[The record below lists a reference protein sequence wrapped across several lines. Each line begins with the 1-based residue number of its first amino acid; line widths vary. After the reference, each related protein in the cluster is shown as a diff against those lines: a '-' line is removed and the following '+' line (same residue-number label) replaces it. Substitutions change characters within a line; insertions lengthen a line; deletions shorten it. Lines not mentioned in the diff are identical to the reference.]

1 MIELDSTAVIRF
13 IHELGQLQQEQ
24 RNGWKRLGAKPES
37 VAEHS
42 LRAAQLAFVLAWMEG
57 YAHPYEVCT
66 YAVFHDIAET
76 RASDLDKV
84 HREYTEAH
92 EERAVREQTAEL
104 GEIGLAISRMWK
116 EVDERATRAGTIA
129 KDADYLEMA
138 FKARE
143 LMRQGHPDAQLW
155 IDGIREA
162 LQTESAKQLLDA
174 LEKADPNEWW
184 KRVCGML

>member
-1 MIELDSTAVIRF
+1 MIELETAAIVRF

-42 LRAAQLAFVLAWMEG
+42 LRAAQLAFVIAWMEG
-57 YAHPYEVCT
+57 YPHPHEVCT
-66 YAVFHDIAET
+66 LTVFHDVAET

-84 HREYTEAH
+84 HREYTDAR

-104 GEIGLAISRMWK
+104 GEIGEAIVRMWK
-116 EVDERATRAGTIA
+116 EVDDRSTAAGTIA

-143 LMRQGHPDAQLW
+143 LMRQGYSDAQLW
-155 IDGIREA
+155 IDGVRGA
-162 LQTESAKQLLDA
+162 LQTESAKKLLTV
-174 LEKADPNEWW
+174 LEKTDPNEWW
-184 KRVCGML
+184 KRVCERL